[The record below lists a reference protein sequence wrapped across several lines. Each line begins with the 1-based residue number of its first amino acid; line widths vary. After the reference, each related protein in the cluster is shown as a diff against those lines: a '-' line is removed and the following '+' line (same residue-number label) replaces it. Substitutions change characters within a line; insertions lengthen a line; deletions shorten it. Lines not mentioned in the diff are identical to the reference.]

1 MGKEKKKELSETQPA
16 VTVKMSKLTEGVGI
30 LFSGILTMLEALDPE
45 TAGELV
51 ERFVHRETVTA
62 PDAAVEEE
70 KTDENANPG
79 AADDASADTAPDND
93 AASDEV
99 NSHAAEEPGSS
110 VTADDITK
118 IIVQKIKQNRGNN
131 EKIGAILKTYGVAKV
146 SELPPSKYEAFLT
159 DVAAI

>member
-1 MGKEKKKELSETQPA
+1 MSKDKKELNEVPAA

-51 ERFVHRETVTA
+51 ERFVRKEEMTA
-62 PDAAVEEE
+62 PETTATKDEKAGEDATPGSAEDPDDAA
-70 KTDENANPG
+70 DEG
-79 AADDASADTAPDND
+79 S
-93 AASDEV
+93 
-99 NSHAAEEPGSS
+99 SHPTEEPVSS

-118 IIVQKIKQNRGNN
+118 IIVRKIKQNRGNN

-146 SELPPSKYEAFLT
+146 SELPVSKYEAFLT

>member
-1 MGKEKKKELSETQPA
+1 MNKDKRGQNEVPAA

-51 ERFVHRETVTA
+51 ERFVRKEEMTA
-62 PDAAVEEE
+62 PETTATKDEKAGEDATPGSAEDPDDVA
-70 KTDENANPG
+70 DEG
-79 AADDASADTAPDND
+79 S
-93 AASDEV
+93 
-99 NSHAAEEPGSS
+99 SHPTEEPVSS

-118 IIVQKIKQNRGNN
+118 IIVRKIKQNRGNN

-146 SELPPSKYEAFLT
+146 SELPVSKYEAFLT

>member
-1 MGKEKKKELSETQPA
+1 MNKDKRVQTQVPAA

-51 ERFVHRETVTA
+51 ERFVRKEEMTTPETTATKDEKAGEDATPGNAEA
-62 PDAAVEEE
+62 PDDATA
-70 KTDENANPG
+70 DEGSGQP
-79 AADDASADTAPDND
+79 T
-93 AASDEV
+93 
-99 NSHAAEEPGSS
+99 EEPVSS

-118 IIVQKIKQNRGNN
+118 IIVRKIKQNRGNN
-131 EKIGAILKTYGVAKV
+131 EKIGAVLKTYGVAKV
-146 SELPPSKYEAFLT
+146 SELPVSKYEAFLT

>member
-1 MGKEKKKELSETQPA
+1 MNKDKRGQNEVPAA

-51 ERFVHRETVTA
+51 ERFVRKEEMTA
-62 PDAAVEEE
+62 PETTATEDE
-70 KTDENANPG
+70 KTGEDANPG
-79 AADDASADTAPDND
+79 NAEAPDDAAADEGSGQPT
-93 AASDEV
+93 
-99 NSHAAEEPGSS
+99 EEPVSS

-118 IIVQKIKQNRGNN
+118 IIVRKIKQNRGNN

-146 SELPPSKYEAFLT
+146 SELPVSKYEAFFT

>member
-1 MGKEKKKELSETQPA
+1 MNKDKKGQNEVPAA

-45 TAGELV
+45 TAVELV
-51 ERFVHRETVTA
+51 ERFVRKEETTA
-62 PDAAVEEE
+62 PETTATKDEKAGEDVTPGSAEDPDDAA
-70 KTDENANPG
+70 DEG
-79 AADDASADTAPDND
+79 S
-93 AASDEV
+93 
-99 NSHAAEEPGSS
+99 SHPTEEPVSS

-118 IIVQKIKQNRGNN
+118 IIVRKIKQNRGNN

-146 SELPPSKYEAFLT
+146 SELPVSKYEAFLT